1 MGSKQIHV
9 IHEQLREQ
17 GDDLPGAGVSNL
29 LASLGHT
36 GRRRVVLAH
45 TLNTQTLMKTGEQ
58 KKSFKTILCW
68 AAFIAILGRRW
79 PTGHGSDTPGRGRVE
94 IKSQDLGVRK
104 KGKGGKE
111 KEKDRVGS
119 KRGEK
124 KE

>member
-1 MGSKQIHV
+1 M
-9 IHEQLREQ
+9 
-17 GDDLPGAGVSNL
+17 
-29 LASLGHT
+29 
-36 GRRRVVLAH
+36 AH

-68 AAFIAILGRRW
+68 AAFIAILGCRW
-79 PTGHGSDTPGRGRVE
+79 PTGHGLDTPGRGRVE